1 MKKILI
7 LNGSPRLNGNT
18 FSLIE
23 KFTKG
28 AKLNGNDVIRFD
40 LDRMDIHCCKG
51 CLKGGKNP
59 DSPCSQKDDML
70 KIYPYYKEA
79 DILVLASPMYYW
91 SFSAQ
96 LKIAIDRLF
105 AVTEIDPNYKTPYKE
120 CFMLMAAEGDDENN
134 SKPVIEYYHYLL
146 NYLGWKDL
154 GYLIAGGVFNVEDIK
169 GKEELLNKAF
179 EIGKSIL

>member
-18 FSLIE
+18 SALIE
-23 KFTKG
+23 EFTKG
-28 AKLNGNDVIRFD
+28 VKLNGNDIIKFD
-40 LDRMDIHCCKG
+40 LDRMNIHCCKG

-59 DSPCSQKDDML
+59 DSPCSQKDDMD
-70 KIYPYYKEA
+70 KIYPHYKEA

-96 LKIAIDRLF
+96 LKIFIDRIF

-120 CFMLMAAEGDDENN
+120 CFMLMAAEGNNDNN
-134 SKPVIEYYHYLL
+134 SKPVIEYYQSLL

-154 GYLIAGGVFNVEDIK
+154 GYLIAGGVFNIGDIK
-169 GKEELLNKAF
+169 GEEKFLHKAF
-179 EIGKSIL
+179 EMGKAII

>member
-23 KFTKG
+23 ELTKG
-28 AKLNGNDVIRFD
+28 AKLNGNDVVRFD
-40 LDRMDIHCCKG
+40 LDRMNIHCCKG

-91 SFSAQ
+91 AFSAQ

-105 AVTEIDPNYKTPYKE
+105 AVTEIDPNY
-120 CFMLMAAEGDDENN
+120 
-134 SKPVIEYYHYLL
+134 
-146 NYLGWKDL
+146 
-154 GYLIAGGVFNVEDIK
+154 
-169 GKEELLNKAF
+169 
-179 EIGKSIL
+179 

>member
-18 FSLIE
+18 SALIE
-23 KFTKG
+23 EFTKG
-28 AKLNGNDVIRFD
+28 AKLNENEIIKFD
-40 LDRMDIHCCKG
+40 LDRMNIHCCKG

-59 DSPCSQKDDML
+59 DSPCSQKDDMD

-79 DILVLASPMYYW
+79 DIVVLASPMYYW
-91 SFSAQ
+91 AFSSQ
-96 LKIAIDRLF
+96 LKMIIDRLF

-120 CFMLMAAEGDDENN
+120 CFMLTAAEGNDENN
-134 SKPVIEYYHYLL
+134 SKPVIEYYKYLL

-154 GYLIAGGVFNVEDIK
+154 GHLIVGGVLNIGDIK
-169 GKEELLNKAF
+169 GNEESAKAF
-179 EIGKSIL
+179 EMGKSVL

>member
-18 FSLIE
+18 SALIE
-23 KFTKG
+23 EFIKG
-28 AKLNGNDVIRFD
+28 AKLNGSEITKFD
-40 LDRMDIHCCKG
+40 LDRMNIHCCKG

-59 DSPCSQKDDML
+59 DSPCSQKDDMD
-70 KIYPYYKEA
+70 KIYPHYKEA

-91 SFSAQ
+91 AFSAQ
-96 LKIAIDRLF
+96 LKIFIDRIF

-120 CFMLMAAEGDDENN
+120 CIMLMAAEGNDDNN
-134 SKPVIEYYHYLL
+134 SKPVIEYYKYLL

-154 GYLIAGGVFNVEDIK
+154 GYLIAGGVLNIGDIK
-169 GKEELLNKAF
+169 GKEEFLNKAF
-179 EIGKSIL
+179 EMGKAII

>member
-7 LNGSPRLNGNT
+7 LNGSPRMNGNT
-18 FSLIE
+18 SDLIE
-23 KFTKG
+23 EFTKG
-28 AKLNGNDVIRFD
+28 AIDKGHDVIRFD
-40 LDRMDIHCCKG
+40 LDKMNIHCCKG
-51 CLKGGKNP
+51 CLKGGK
-59 DSPCSQKDDML
+59 DKESPCSQKDDML

-96 LKIAIDRLF
+96 LKMAIDRLF

-120 CFMLMAAEGDDENN
+120 CFMLMAAEGNDENN
-134 SKPVIEYYHYLL
+134 SKPVIEYYQCLL

-154 GYLIAGGVFNVEDIK
+154 GYLIAGGVFNIGDIK
-169 GKEELLNKAF
+169 GKEELKNAF
-179 EIGKSIL
+179 EMGKSIM

>member
-1 MKKILI
+1 
-7 LNGSPRLNGNT
+7 
-18 FSLIE
+18 
-23 KFTKG
+23 
-28 AKLNGNDVIRFD
+28 
-40 LDRMDIHCCKG
+40 
-51 CLKGGKNP
+51 
-59 DSPCSQKDDML
+59 ML
-70 KIYPYYKEA
+70 KIYPYYKET

-120 CFMLMAAEGDDENN
+120 CFMLMAAEGNDENN

-154 GYLIAGGVFNVEDIK
+154 GYLIAGGVFNVGDIK
-169 GKEELLNKAF
+169 DKKELLNKAF
-179 EIGKSIL
+179 EMGKSIL

>member
-23 KFTKG
+23 EFTKG

-70 KIYPYYKEA
+70 KIYPYYKET

-105 AVTEIDPNYKTPYKE
+105 AVTEIDPNYKTPYK
-120 CFMLMAAEGDDENN
+120 
-134 SKPVIEYYHYLL
+134 
-146 NYLGWKDL
+146 
-154 GYLIAGGVFNVEDIK
+154 
-169 GKEELLNKAF
+169 
-179 EIGKSIL
+179 